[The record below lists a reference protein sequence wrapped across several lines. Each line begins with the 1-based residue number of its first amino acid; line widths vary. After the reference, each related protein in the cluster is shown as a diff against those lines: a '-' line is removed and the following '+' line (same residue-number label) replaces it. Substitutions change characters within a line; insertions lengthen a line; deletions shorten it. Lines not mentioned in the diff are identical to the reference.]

1 MKHHFLNLS
10 SKQPINWKREG
21 KKVFKR
27 FISRKGV
34 LPSFGLLV
42 YKVFKYAITSV
53 PLAVAILNPT
63 LYQPDKAG
71 LRNYIS
77 IYQEVLVMNI
87 KEM

>member
-1 MKHHFLNLS
+1 MKHHFFNLS

-21 KKVFKR
+21 KKVFKS

-34 LPSFGLLV
+34 LPSFCFTGLP
-42 YKVFKYAITSV
+42 ITSV

-71 LRNYIS
+71 FRKLHH
-77 IYQEVLVMNI
+77 LCT
-87 KEM
+87 KKF